1 MIFQSLVELYDRL
14 PQANFPDTD
23 GVPPFGFNV
32 EDIGFE
38 VIIDRDGRMVGQPE
52 DLRVK
57 VKANTYDFRK
67 SVVPYTNEVNVRS
80 SGAAT
85 TPNFMVDKADYIFGM
100 SGNARKKV
108 HHDSF
113 KKLVD
118 EVCGDSNDD
127 GAVAVRQFL
136 DQWKPE
142 KSVELRD
149 WKEMCGIHGK
159 WVAFRLQ
166 GDRCFVHERPAVQ
179 KLWQEFLV
187 QEQKK
192 YPHGVS
198 FLDGAIHPI
207 QLQYAQFKFGSGAS
221 LVSFNEAAYESYG
234 KKRGENAP
242 ISVEAEFKSAA
253 ALKYLLRSR
262 TQRIKI
268 GDATTVFWAERASP
282 VETFFGQVMSPAQD
296 DAAAAE
302 QVRAFLKAVRAGSLP
317 NELEADREINF
328 YILGLAQNKAR
339 LVLRFWYVCSVGTLM
354 DHLRDHFNNLDM
366 KCSDQN
372 IERFGVW
379 HLLKETARETKDISP
394 VLTSALTRSILTG
407 ERYPLSLFQAVIGR
421 IRADQSKKHPNTGKA
436 VPNVNYLRAAILKA
450 VLQRNFNKEVPMSLD
465 PERRETAYLLGR
477 LFAVLEKA
485 QRDALGEVKATIKDR
500 FFSAASTTPA
510 SVFPRLL
517 RLSQHHIEKAEY
529 GHVSDRRI
537 AEILEHLDS
546 FPTNMSLQDQGLF
559 AIAYYQQKNAIER
572 EISDA
577 AAKKKAKET
586 EGGK

>member
-1 MIFQSLVELYDRL
+1 
-14 PQANFPDTD
+14 
-23 GVPPFGFNV
+23 
-32 EDIGFE
+32 
-38 VIIDRDGRMVGQPE
+38 MVGQPD

-57 VKANTYDFRK
+57 INANTYDFRQ
-67 SVVPYTNEVNVRS
+67 SVVPYTNHVNVRTN
-80 SGAAT
+80 AAAK

-108 HHDSF
+108 HHNSF

-118 EVCGDSNDD
+118 EVCKDSNDE
-127 GAVAVRQFL
+127 GVVAVRKFL

-149 WKEMCGIHGK
+149 WKEMCGTHGK

-166 GDRCFVHERPAVQ
+166 GDRCFVHERPEVRR
-179 KLWQEFLV
+179 LWRDFLAR
-187 QEQKK
+187 EQAK
-192 YPHGVS
+192 YPEGVS
-198 FLDGAIHPI
+198 FIDGAAHPI

-221 LVSFNEAAYESYG
+221 LVSFNEVAYESYG

-242 ISVEAEFKSAA
+242 ISVDAEFKSSA

-282 VETFFGQVMSPAQD
+282 VEAFFGQVMNPAQD

-302 QVRAFLKAVRAGSLP
+302 QVRAFLEAVRAGSLP
-317 NELEADREINF
+317 NDLEADREINF
-328 YILGLAQNKAR
+328 YILGLALNKAR
-339 LVLRFWYVCSVGTLM
+339 LALRFWHVCSVGALM
-354 DHLRDHFNNLDM
+354 DRLRDHFDNLAM
-366 KCSDQN
+366 ERSDKD
-372 IERFGVW
+372 IEFPRVW

-394 VLTSALTRSILTG
+394 VLGGALTRSILTG
-407 ERYPLSLFQAVIGR
+407 ECYPQSLFQGVIGR
-421 IRADQSKKHPNTGKA
+421 IRADQRIS
-436 VPNVNYLRAAILKA
+436 YLRAAILKA

-485 QRDALGEVKATIKDR
+485 QLDALGNVNATIKDR
-500 FFSAASTTPA
+500 FFSAASATPA

-517 RLSQHHIEKAEY
+517 RLSQHYIDKAEY

-537 AEILEHLDS
+537 AEIMEHLDS
-546 FPTNMSLQDQGLF
+546 FPTHMSLQDQGLF
-559 AIAYYQQKNAIER
+559 AIAYYQQKNALYRKNE
-572 EISDA
+572 S
-577 AAKKKAKET
+577 KT
-586 EGGK
+586 EGEE